1 MTRETKE
8 LIKKSYGK
16 SNYEWTWKDDLK
28 SIDWADVMAYITM
41 TAGGLLSLSAII
53 LIITMLF

>member
-41 TAGGLLSLSAII
+41 AAGGLLGISAII